1 MKMQVA
7 KNCVKKVFCAVSFF
21 VFFCS
26 LLLAQSNI
34 TVKGKVIDGRTKEE
48 LPGVVILQKGTQNGG
63 GDNRCFRSNCHL
75 MNQLTGSSC
84 SSLF

>member
-7 KNCVKKVFCAVSFF
+7 KNCVKKGVLCCFLFLFF
-21 VFFCS
+21 
-26 LLLAQSNI
+26 LLSAFAQGNI